1 MKDLIQKTIARLKK
15 EKMKPLPKWR
25 FVLLDV
31 AYWSLVALAVLFSA
45 VAAAA
50 GIYLLFQID
59 WEASRY
65 APGGTLGTFFLYV
78 PYVWLAVLA
87 ILLGAVYYFIR
98 KTKEGYRYRWAVI
111 LLTSLSLVLAM
122 GTAAHFA
129 RIGMVADDFAY
140 RRVPL
145 YRDVVPGMEHMWQRA
160 EDGFLAGEIESVG
173 RDKFSIVDLE
183 GKKWDIVILE
193 NTVRRGP
200 FEIEEGG
207 WVKVVGKPLSDD
219 VFEAQVIMT
228 GGGRMMR
235 GFDRGLP
242 RREEFRRDFDGRWMR
257 GEGGMMRGPGYGW
270 E

>member
-1 MKDLIQKTIARLKK
+1 MKDLIQKTIARLKM

-25 FVLLDV
+25 FVLTDV
-31 AYWSLVALAVLFSA
+31 AYWLLVVLAVIFSA
-45 VAAAA
+45 VALSA

-59 WEASRY
+59 WDAPKY
-65 APGGTLGTFFLYV
+65 APGGTLRTLFLYI
-78 PYVWLAVLA
+78 PYVWLAILA
-87 ILLGAVYYFIR
+87 ILMGAAFFFIR

-111 LLTSLSLVLAM
+111 LLSSLSLVLAM

-145 YRDVVPGMEHMWQRA
+145 YRNVAPGMEHMWQRA

-173 RDKFSIVDLE
+173 KDKIGIVDLE
-183 GKKWDIVILE
+183 GKKWEVSISE

-207 WVKVVGKPLSDD
+207 WVKVIGKSLGSG

-235 GFDRGLP
+235 GLGGDISGRG
-242 RREEFRRDFDGRWMR
+242 EFRRSFDGPGVR
-257 GEGGMMRGPGYGW
+257 GDGRMMRGPGYRW